1 MPDRLT
7 TQLDDGSLEHL
18 RELAGGERKVGA
30 YLSGVVAW
38 LWQNKAQ
45 LETAPL
51 ADYTLTAT
59 TFAGRIR
66 EMLDPEWDDDEA
78 TERMLSKLDAI
89 AHRIDELETRSSR
102 LTEKLETANSRL
114 VDELE
119 TANSRVSA
127 FERLTPDELA
137 VRVGQLQDG

>member
-30 YLSGVVAW
+30 FLSGVVAW

-51 ADYTLTAT
+51 ADYTLTAQ

-66 EMLDPEWDDDEA
+66 EMRDDKPIDWDEDEDNEA
-78 TERMLSKLDAI
+78 SVERMGRMIDAI
-89 AHRIDELETRSSR
+89 AHRMDELNA
-102 LTEKLETANSRL
+102 ANSRL
-114 VDELE
+114 VEKLE

-127 FERLTPDELA
+127 LERLTQDTPA
-137 VRVGQLQDG
+137 VRIGQLQSG